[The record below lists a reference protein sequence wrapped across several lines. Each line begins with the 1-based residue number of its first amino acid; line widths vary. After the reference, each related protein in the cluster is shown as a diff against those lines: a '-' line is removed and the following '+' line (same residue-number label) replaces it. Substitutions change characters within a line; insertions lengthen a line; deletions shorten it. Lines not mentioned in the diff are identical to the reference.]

1 MREEQVIIDA
11 LLETT
16 AEAMSEAEKESFYQ
30 LQVAAKEFLK
40 KIQLTDADT
49 NHTMSRSQISSFT
62 RSMYLDMRQDS
73 NYTRKVLNYQHQFET
88 ALNNFLGRYIYLT
101 YVTEEGD
108 LKYFDDIA
116 VEELYQ
122 KATGNKG
129 RGNISKGIVDNTEQR
144 LIEKELQEQL
154 KRSEK
159 KRKAVYLEAIR
170 RYENN
175 ATEDYMNYNISR
187 KTFYWWKTYHK
198 ILGGFTDP
206 IVNRGPI
213 AEGYVDAVV
222 NEDPDITKDDI
233 ETSLSVL
240 WKNHIRKDSVGAV
253 LKGDII
259 LDSNNNIQF
268 AVKMGSFSTARVG
281 QYINLAYN
289 VLQLKP
295 LTIQQFQQVLPGL
308 IKVNKKSAELITH
321 INEKVT
327 QAIQQEFDKKQK
339 I

>member
-1 MREEQVIIDA
+1 MKEEKVIMDGLVDSTARA
-11 LLETT
+11 LSETEQ
-16 AEAMSEAEKESFYQ
+16 EAFYQ
-30 LQVAAKEFLK
+30 LQTAAKDFLK
-40 KIQLTDADT
+40 KVQLSDADI
-49 NHTMSRSQISSFT
+49 NHVISRSQISSFT
-62 RSMYLDMRQDS
+62 KSMYQNMRQDS
-73 NYTRKVLNYQHQFET
+73 NYTRTILTHQHHFET
-88 ALNNFLGRYIYLT
+88 ALNNFLNRHIYLT
-101 YVTEEGD
+101 YVTEDGS

-116 VEELYQ
+116 IGEIYQ
-122 KATGNKG
+122 RATGNKG
-129 RGNISKGIVDNTEQR
+129 RGNIGKGIVDDTEQR
-144 LIEKELQEQL
+144 MVEKELQYQL
-154 KRSEK
+154 KRSEQ

-175 ATEDYMNYNISR
+175 ATEGYMNYNISR

-206 IVNRGPI
+206 IVNKGPI

-222 NEDPDITKDDI
+222 NEDPDVTKDDI

-240 WKNHIRKDSVGAV
+240 WKTHIRKDSVGAV

-295 LTIQQFQQVLPGL
+295 LTTQELQQFLPSL
-308 IKVNKKSAELITH
+308 IKVNKKSAELIVN
-321 INEKVT
+321 INEMVAKAV
-327 QAIQQEFDKKQK
+327 QQEFDKK
-339 I
+339 